1 MDGSVDNV
9 CDVTTGE
16 CNCKENII
24 GDVCD
29 EAADGWWN
37 FPTPEGKFFLKSFK
51 IAICAFQ
58 NSNSCFKIFCLFYL
72 LILTAICAFQ
82 RI

>member
-16 CNCKENII
+16 CNCKPNII
-24 GDVCD
+24 GELCD
-29 EAADGWWN
+29 EVEDGWWN

>member
-16 CNCKENII
+16 CTCKENII
-24 GDVCD
+24 GEVCN

-37 FPTPEGKFFLKSFK
+37 FPTPEGKFFTPRENEFDPL
-51 IAICAFQ
+51 
-58 NSNSCFKIFCLFYL
+58 
-72 LILTAICAFQ
+72 
-82 RI
+82 

>member
-24 GDVCD
+24 GEVCD

-37 FPTPEGKFFLKSFK
+37 FPTPEGK
-51 IAICAFQ
+51 
-58 NSNSCFKIFCLFYL
+58 LFWS
-72 LILTAICAFQ
+72 
-82 RI
+82 